1 MKTRLRVETAVP
13 DEIDHSGDEC
23 VLKSSASFCI

>member
-1 MKTRLRVETAVP
+1 MEIRLRVETAVP

-23 VLKSSASFCI
+23 VLKNSAFFCF